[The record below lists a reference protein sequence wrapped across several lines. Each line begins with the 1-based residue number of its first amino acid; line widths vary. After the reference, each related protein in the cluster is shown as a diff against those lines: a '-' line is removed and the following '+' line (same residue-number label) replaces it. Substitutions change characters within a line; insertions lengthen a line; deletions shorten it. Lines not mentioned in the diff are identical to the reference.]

1 MLQIMLHTDG
11 FVAEILADIGHF
23 SVLQIVL
30 QTDGFVGVISFFIVQ
45 ISARQFLLHT
55 DGLAVGGFCFA
66 DIRLLSGS
74 QILLPTAGFVCAV
87 CDITLLE
94 FHRHTDKLT
103 D

>member
-30 QTDGFVGVISFFIVQ
+30 STDGFVCVISFFIVQ
-45 ISARQFLLHT
+45 ISAGQFLLHT

-66 DIRLLSGS
+66 DIVLTPKPS
-74 QILLPTAGFVCAV
+74 QATA
-87 CDITLLE
+87 TQP
-94 FHRHTDKLT
+94 KSNPK
-103 D
+103 